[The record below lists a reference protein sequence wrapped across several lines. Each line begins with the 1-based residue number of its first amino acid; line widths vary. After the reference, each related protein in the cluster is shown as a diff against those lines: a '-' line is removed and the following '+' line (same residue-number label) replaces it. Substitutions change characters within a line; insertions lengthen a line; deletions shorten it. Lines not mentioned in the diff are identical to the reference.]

1 MRRRTSG
8 SIPALRPLCGPGAAK
23 AAPRTS
29 ELQRTES
36 APGAG
41 GAGPSPGPCLGAGP
55 GDAGMAPRPPT
66 ARPQESVTFKDVA
79 VNFTEEEW
87 HHMDPAQRRL
97 YRDVMLENYSH
108 LVSLGY
114 QVSKP
119 EVIFKLEQGEE
130 PWIAEGEIQRPFCPD
145 WKTRPEA
152 KSSNL
157 QQNIS
162 EVSLSTDDP
171 SCATLEDT
179 WDVNGQLERHK
190 ENWKR
195 HLGPDASTQ
204 KKIITPEEACE
215 QNKFVENSRLNTDL
229 VTQLNIPPRSNE
241 CDTLGSNLGH
251 NSDLLSQ
258 NNILAK
264 KKPYKCNKC
273 RKAFI
278 HRSSLTKHEK
288 THKGDGTF
296 PNGTDQGIYPGK
308 KHHECTD
315 CGKTFLWKTQLTE
328 HQRIHTGEKPF
339 ECNVCGKAF
348 RHSSSLGQHEN
359 AHTGEKPYQCSLC
372 GKAFQRSSSLV
383 QHQRIHTGEKPYR
396 CNLCGRSF
404 RHGTSLTQHE
414 VTHSGEKPFQCK
426 ECGKAFSRCSSLVQH
441 ERTHTGE
448 KPFECSIC
456 GRAFG
461 QSPSLYKHMRIH
473 KRGKPYQSNNYS
485 IDFKSSSLTQ
495 HENTLTEVKSYHC
508 NDCGEDFSHITDFSD
523 HQKIHTGENPYD
535 CEQAFSQQSISHPGE
550 KPYQCNVC
558 GKAFKRS
565 TSFIEHHRIH
575 TGEKPYECNEC
586 GEAFSRRSSLTQH
599 ERTHTGEKPYECIDC
614 GKAFSQSSSLIQHER
629 THTGEKPYECNEC
642 GRAFRK
648 KTNLHDHQ
656 RIHTGEKPYACKEC
670 GKNFSRSSALTKHQ
684 RIHTRNKL

>member
-1 MRRRTSG
+1 
-8 SIPALRPLCGPGAAK
+8 
-23 AAPRTS
+23 
-29 ELQRTES
+29 
-36 APGAG
+36 
-41 GAGPSPGPCLGAGP
+41 
-55 GDAGMAPRPPT
+55 MAPRPPMVT
-66 ARPQESVTFKDVA
+66 PQQGLFLDFGRSICGVDPYLSRPVIPQESVTFKDVA
-79 VNFTEEEW
+79 VDFTREEW
-87 HHMDPAQRRL
+87 HHVGPAQRSL

-130 PWIAEGEIQRPFCPD
+130 PWISEREIQRPFCPD
-145 WKTRPEA
+145 WKTKPET
-152 KSSNL
+152 KPSSL
-157 QQNIS
+157 RQGTS
-162 EVSLSTDDP
+162 GGSHSTDVLSRATQGDP
-171 SCATLEDT
+171 
-179 WDVNGQLERHK
+179 WDVRIQRHQ
-190 ENWKR
+190 ESWGR
-195 HLGPDASTQ
+195 HLGPEASAQ
-204 KKIITPEEACE
+204 KEIATLETNLE
-215 QNKFVENSRLNTDL
+215 QNKFDEDSRLSTDL
-229 VTQLNIPPRSNE
+229 VPQLDMPSSVRPSGCE
-241 CDTLGSNLGH
+241 TLGNNLELVTR
-251 NSDLLSQ
+251 NSV
-258 NNILAK
+258 LAK
-264 KKPYKCNKC
+264 KKPYKCDKC
-273 RKAFI
+273 RKSFI
-278 HRSSLTKHEK
+278 HRSSLNKHEK
-288 THKGDGTF
+288 IHKDDAY
-296 PNGTDQGIYPGK
+296 PNGTDQGIYPGR

-339 ECNVCGKAF
+339 ECTVCGKAF

-473 KRGKPYQSNNYS
+473 KRGKPYQSS
-485 IDFKSSSLTQ
+485 DSSMALEPNASLIPG
-495 HENTLTEVKSYHC
+495 ESALPEVNSHHRD
-508 NDCGEDFSHITDFSD
+508 NCGEDFSHIADFTD
-523 HQKIHTGENPYD
+523 HQRVHAGETSYD
-535 CEQAFSQQSISHPGE
+535 AEQSVSRPGE

-684 RIHTRNKL
+684 RIHARNKL